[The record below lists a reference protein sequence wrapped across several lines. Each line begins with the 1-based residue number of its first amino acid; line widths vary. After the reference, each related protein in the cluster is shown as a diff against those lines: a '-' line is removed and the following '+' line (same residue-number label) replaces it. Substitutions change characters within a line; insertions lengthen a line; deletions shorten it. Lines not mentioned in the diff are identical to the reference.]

1 MPPRKP
7 SLNPQQKAAVEYTD
21 GPLLVLAGA
30 GSGKTRVITEK
41 LAFLIRE
48 HGLPAGRIAAITFTN
63 KAAKEM
69 RERAH
74 KLLKKPASRK
84 NGVQLQVSTFHAL
97 GWRMLRQHAQQAGY
111 RPGISILD
119 ETEST
124 RLLKDLLPANVD
136 AEHLKLCRNQ
146 ISRWKNAACSS
157 GQAQTDAQSE
167 GEARLAGVFDGY
179 QQQLRRINAVD
190 FDDLIALPLALL
202 DDPDIRAEWQEKL
215 RYLLVDEYQDTNTTQ
230 YQLLRRL
237 VGAHGGLTAVGD
249 DDQSIYG
256 WRGAEPENLRLL
268 GQDYSELK
276 VIKLE
281 QNYRCSGKILA
292 AANQVIANNPH
303 EHGKTLWSSHGQ
315 GDDIRVVPCAD
326 AEDEVRRIVGEIDRR
341 SQRGAKLGD
350 FAILY
355 RSHHLARPFERALRE
370 AGLRYE
376 ITGGQSFFDRA
387 EIRDLMAYL
396 RLLVNPDDNSAFLRV
411 INTPRRELG
420 NTSINRLA
428 DFAAQHH
435 CSLFDAATDDRC
447 RQSFSTRQR
456 SALDGFTRLIMN
468 ATDDR
473 EPLRAIHE
481 LIDQLHYREWLR
493 DQAENP
499 AQADKRI
506 SAVNEWLGWLER
518 VAQNLDDAS
527 LEELSA
533 QINLLS
539 SLDDDQQQDDV
550 IRLMTLHAA
559 KGLEFVHVYLIGAE
573 EGLLPHQN
581 SLDEGSD
588 EEERRLMYVGI
599 TRARHS
605 LSISYA
611 AKRQRY
617 GEAQRCEPSRFLDEL
632 PQEGVY
638 WYGRDDARDEQ
649 RHAQARDDQLSNL
662 RALLEG

>member
-1 MPPRKP
+1 MPAPKP
-7 SLNPQQKAAVEYTD
+7 KLNPQQQAAVEYTD

-48 HGLPAGRIAAITFTN
+48 QGLSPDRIAAITFTN

-69 RERAH
+69 RQRAN
-74 KLLKKPASRK
+74 KLIKKTKTP
-84 NGVQLQVSTFHAL
+84 LQVSTFHAL
-97 GWRMLRQHAQQAGY
+97 GWRMLRQHADSAGF

-119 ETEST
+119 ETESS
-124 RLLKDLLPANVD
+124 RLLKDLLPANTPP
-136 AEHLKLCRNQ
+136 EQLKLCRGQ

-157 GQAQTDAQSE
+157 TQAQSLAESP
-167 GEARLAGVFDGY
+167 GEAKLAEVFLAY
-179 QQQLRRINAVD
+179 REQLKRINAVD
-190 FDDLIALPLALL
+190 FDDLISIPLELL
-202 DDPDIRAEWQEKL
+202 GHDDVRAEWQEKL

-230 YQLLRRL
+230 YQLLRQL
-237 VGAHGGLTAVGD
+237 VGQHGGLTAVGD

-256 WRGAEPENLRLL
+256 WRGAEPQNLSLL
-268 GQDYSELK
+268 GQDYPNLK

-303 EHGKTLWSSHGQ
+303 EHSKTLWSALGA
-315 GDDIRVVPCAD
+315 GDDIRVVPCVD
-326 AEDEVRRIVGEIDRR
+326 GEDEVRRIVGELDRR
-341 SQRGAKLGD
+341 TQRGAKLQD
-350 FAILY
+350 FSILY

-376 ITGGQSFFDRA
+376 VTGGQSFFDRA

-428 DFAAQHH
+428 DFAKQHQ
-435 CSLFDAATDDRC
+435 CSLFDATTDDRC
-447 RQSFSTRQR
+447 RHSFPARQR
-456 SALDGFTRLIMN
+456 ASLDHFARLIMS
-468 ATDDR
+468 ATDDGD
-473 EPLRAIHE
+473 PLRAIHD
-481 LIDQLHYREWLR
+481 LIEQLNYREWLR
-493 DQAENP
+493 DQADNP
-499 AQADKRI
+499 AQADKRV

-518 VAQNLDDAS
+518 VTQSLQEAT

-539 SLDDDQQQDDV
+539 NLDNDQQQDDA

-559 KGLEFVHVYLIGAE
+559 KGLEFAHVYLIGVE

-581 SLDEGSD
+581 SLEEGD
-588 EEERRLMYVGI
+588 DQEERRLMYVGI

-605 LSISYA
+605 LNISYA
-611 AKRQRY
+611 GKRLRY
-617 GEAQRCEPSRFLDEL
+617 GEAQRCEPSRFLEEL
-632 PQEGVY
+632 PQEGIY
-638 WYGRDDARDEQ
+638 WYGRDDSRDHQ
-649 RHAQARDDQLSNL
+649 RHEQARDDQLSNL
-662 RALLEG
+662 KALLES

>member
-1 MPPRKP
+1 MPTPK
-7 SLNPQQKAAVEYTD
+7 LNPQQQAAVEYTD

-48 HGLPAGRIAAITFTN
+48 CGLSAERIAAITFTN

-69 RERAH
+69 RQRAN
-74 KLLKKPASRK
+74 KLLKKTKSP
-84 NGVQLQVSTFHAL
+84 LQVSTFHAL
-97 GWRMLRQHAQQAGY
+97 GWRMLRQHADAAGY

-119 ETEST
+119 ETESS
-124 RLLKDLLPANVD
+124 RLLKDLLPANTPP
-136 AEHLKLCRNQ
+136 EQLKLCRGQ
-146 ISRWKNAACSS
+146 ISRWKNSACSPEHALTVADS
-157 GQAQTDAQSE
+157 P
-167 GEARLAGVFDGY
+167 GEARLVEVFSSY
-179 QQQLRRINAVD
+179 QQQLKRINAVD
-190 FDDLIALPLALL
+190 FDDLISIPLELL
-202 DDPDIRAEWQEKL
+202 ANPDIQSEWQERL

-237 VGAHGGLTAVGD
+237 VGQHGGLTAVGD

-256 WRGAEPENLRLL
+256 WRGAEPQNLSLL
-268 GQDYSELK
+268 GQDYPNLK

-281 QNYRCSGKILA
+281 QNYRCSGKILS

-303 EHGKTLWSSHGQ
+303 EYDKTLWSALGP

-326 AEDEVRRIVGEIDRR
+326 GEDEVRRVVGELDRR
-341 SQRGAKLGD
+341 TQRGAGLQD

-376 ITGGQSFFDRA
+376 ITGGQSFFDKA

-420 NTSINRLA
+420 NTSINKLA
-428 DFAAQHH
+428 DFASLHH
-435 CSLFDAATDDRC
+435 CSLFDAATDDAC
-447 RQSFSTRQR
+447 RHTFANRQR
-456 SALDGFTRLIMN
+456 AALDQFTRLIMA
-468 ATDDR
+468 ATDDGDALQAVR
-473 EPLRAIHE
+473 NLV
-481 LIDQLHYREWLR
+481 DQLNYREWLI
-493 DQAENP
+493 DQADSP
-499 AQADKRI
+499 ANAEKRI
-506 SAVNEWLGWLER
+506 AAVNEWLGWLER
-518 VAQNLDDAS
+518 VTQSLDNAT

-539 SLDDDQQQDDV
+539 NLDDDQQQDDA

-559 KGLEFVHVYLIGAE
+559 KGLEFTHVYLIGVE

-588 EEERRLMYVGI
+588 QEERRLMYVGI
-599 TRARHS
+599 TRAQQS
-605 LSISYA
+605 LNISYA
-611 AKRQRY
+611 GKRVRF
-617 GEAQRCEPSRFLDEL
+617 GEAQRCEPSRFLEEL
-632 PQEGVY
+632 PQEGIY
-638 WYGRDDARDEQ
+638 WYGRDQDRDVL
-649 RHAQARDDQLSNL
+649 RHEQARDDQLSNL

>member
-1 MPPRKP
+1 M
-7 SLNPQQKAAVEYTD
+7 NPQQQAAVQYTD

-48 HGLPAGRIAAITFTN
+48 QGLAPDRIAAITFTN

-69 RERAH
+69 RQRAQ
-74 KLLKKPASRK
+74 KLIKKTSTP
-84 NGVQLQVSTFHAL
+84 LQVSTFHAL
-97 GWRMLRQHAQQAGY
+97 GWKMLRQHAEAVGF

-124 RLLKDLLPANVD
+124 RLLKDLLPAN
-136 AEHLKLCRNQ
+136 APPEQLKLCRSQ
-146 ISRWKNAACSS
+146 ISRWKNAACSVADAS
-157 GQAQTDAQSE
+157 GYADSD
-167 GEARLAGVFDGY
+167 GEARLAGLFGGY
-179 QQQLRRINAVD
+179 QDQLKRINAVD
-190 FDDLIALPLALL
+190 FDDLISIPLALL
-202 DDPDIRAEWQEKL
+202 DDPDIRAEWQERL

-230 YQLLRRL
+230 YRLLQQL
-237 VGAHGGLTAVGD
+237 VGRHGGLTAVGD

-256 WRGAEPENLRLL
+256 WRGAEPQNLSLL
-268 GQDYSELK
+268 GQDFSGLK

-281 QNYRCSGKILA
+281 QNYRCSGNILS

-303 EHGKTLWSSHGQ
+303 EHSKTLWSALGD
-315 GDDIRVVPCAD
+315 GDDIRIMPCAD
-326 AEDEVRRIVGEIDRR
+326 GEDEVRRIVGELDRR
-341 SQRGAKLGD
+341 TQNGARLHD

-370 AGLRYE
+370 AGLRYQ

-396 RLLVNPDDNSAFLRV
+396 RLLVNPDDNSAFLRI

-428 DFAAQHH
+428 DFAAQKH
-435 CSLFDAATDDRC
+435 CSLFDAATDDSC
-447 RQSFSTRQR
+447 RQGFAPRQR
-456 SALDGFTRLIMN
+456 QALDGFCSLIMA

-473 EPLRAIHE
+473 EPMRAMHG
-481 LIDQLHYREWLR
+481 LIDKLNYREWLR
-493 DQAENP
+493 EQADNP
-499 AQADKRI
+499 AQAEKRI
-506 SAVNEWLGWLER
+506 TAVNEWLGWLER
-518 VAQNLDDAS
+518 IAQSLEDAS

-539 SLDDDQQQDDV
+539 NLDDDQQQDDAV
-550 IRLMTLHAA
+550 RLMTLHAA

-599 TRARHS
+599 TRARQS
-605 LSISYA
+605 LTISFA
-611 AKRQRY
+611 NKRQRY
-617 GEAQRCEPSRFLDEL
+617 GEAVRCQPSRFLEEL
-632 PQEGVY
+632 PRQGVY
-638 WYGRDDARDEQ
+638 WFGRDDSRDQQ
-649 RHAQARDDQLSNL
+649 RHAEARTAQLSNL
-662 RALLEG
+662 RALLES

>member
-1 MPPRKP
+1 MPARKP
-7 SLNPQQKAAVEYTD
+7 TLNPQQQAAVEYTD
-21 GPLLVLAGA
+21 GALLVLAGA

-48 HGLPAGRIAAITFTN
+48 HGLAPNRIAAITFTN

-69 RERAH
+69 RQRAQ
-74 KLLKKPASRK
+74 KLIKKTKLP
-84 NGVQLQVSTFHAL
+84 LQVSTFHAL
-97 GWRMLRQHAQQAGY
+97 GWKMLRQHAQHVGY

-124 RLLKDLLPANVD
+124 RLLKDLLPANAPPEQV
-136 AEHLKLCRNQ
+136 KLCRGQ
-146 ISRWKNAACSS
+146 ISRWKNSASS
-157 GQAQTDAQSE
+157 VEHAHSSAESE
-167 GEARLAGVFDGY
+167 GEAKLAGLFSGY
-179 QQQLRRINAVD
+179 QQQLKRINAVD
-190 FDDLIALPLALL
+190 FDDLISIPLELL
-202 DDPDIRAEWQEKL
+202 NDDDIRAEWQEQL
-215 RYLLVDEYQDTNTTQ
+215 RYVLVDEYQDTNTTQ
-230 YQLLRRL
+230 YRLLKQLIGSR
-237 VGAHGGLTAVGD
+237 GGLTAVGD

-268 GQDYSELK
+268 GQDYPNLK

-281 QNYRCSGKILA
+281 QNYRCSGKVLA

-303 EHGKTLWSSHGQ
+303 EHAKTLWSALGP

-341 SQRGAKLGD
+341 TQRGAKLQD

-355 RSHHLARPFERALRE
+355 RSHHLARPFERAFRE

-396 RLLVNPDDNSAFLRV
+396 RLLVNPDDNSALLRI

-428 DFAAQHH
+428 DFASNNH
-435 CSLFDAATDDRC
+435 CSLFDAATDDGC
-447 RQSFSTRQR
+447 RQAFPNRQR
-456 SALDGFTRLIMN
+456 SALDGFTRMIMD
-468 ATDDR
+468 ATDDGNA
-473 EPLRAIHE
+473 LRAVHE
-481 LIDQLHYREWLR
+481 LIDKLNYREWLR
-493 DQAENP
+493 DQADNP
-499 AQADKRI
+499 ANADKRI
-506 SAVNEWLGWLER
+506 AAVNEWLGWLER
-518 VAQNLDDAS
+518 VSQSLEDPS

-539 SLDDDQQQDDV
+539 NLDDDQQQDDA
-550 IRLMTLHAA
+550 IRMMTLHAA
-559 KGLEFVHVYLIGAE
+559 KGLEFAHVYLVGAE

-581 SLDEGSD
+581 SLDEGGD

-599 TRARHS
+599 TRAQQS

-611 AKRQRY
+611 SKRKRF
-617 GEAQRCEPSRFLDEL
+617 GDAVRCEPSRFLDEL
-632 PQEGVY
+632 PTEGVY
-638 WYGRDDARDEQ
+638 WYGRDDSRDQQ
-649 RHAQARDDQLSNL
+649 RHEQARDDQLSNL
-662 RALLEG
+662 RALLES